1 MAHAGTL
8 IDDGSVADPTEI
20 SELSELTEP
29 TEHAEA
35 DEPDGPRLAVA
46 RLNWAN
52 RQAEA
57 VAEADRLLAGLTA
70 PQDVLGVQ
78 LAKMSALLNMDR
90 LRDCPPI
97 IDAAWAVIQE
107 HGARP
112 ADVGE
117 FHALAAFFAYRR
129 GSLERCI
136 TDLVRG
142 AQALE
147 ATTADRRAVR
157 PWISMAVTY
166 SLVGFH
172 RHAVAAQ
179 RHAEDIARFGTAED
193 RRLTAHP
200 EIRVR
205 QAVFLDQRGETGSAK
220 AVLGDLVDR
229 LRAEDLIA
237 MEVPY
242 LGYAMARY
250 AVLGGSYEGDAKR
263 LLRLENRE
271 FPESVELARL
281 GAAALHIAAGE
292 PREALELLSE
302 ARTAQTRLGRAE
314 VPRLRAL
321 AHVAAGDHE
330 AAHAADREVTYL
342 LARASDQVYDLFVDG
357 ITARLDFD
365 ELRRSI
371 GRYADEAQTDPLT
384 GLPNRRHLERYV
396 AELTGHGRSGVL
408 AVADLDGFKEVNTV
422 HGHLVGD
429 EVLQQVAAVLSR
441 TLRADDFLAR
451 YGGDEFVIVLP
462 GTTLAESQE
471 VVHRLTAAVAA
482 HDWSGLAPGTP
493 VSLTLGLTALAGQG
507 LAEAFREAD
516 LLMLEAKHLPAR

>member
-1 MAHAGTL
+1 MRAENL
-8 IDDGSVADPTEI
+8 PFDGDQ
-20 SELSELTEP
+20 
-29 TEHAEA
+29 
-35 DEPDGPRLAVA
+35 PRLAVA
-46 RLNWAN
+46 RLNWSN

-57 VAEADRLLAGLTA
+57 VELADRLLAGLTA

-78 LAKMSALLNMDR
+78 LAKISALLNMDR
-90 LRDCPPI
+90 LRECPPV
-97 IDAAWAVIQE
+97 IDAAWAGIQE
-107 HGARP
+107 HGAHP

-147 ATTADRRAVR
+147 ATTADQRAIR

-179 RHAEDIARFGTAED
+179 QHAEDIARFGSAED

-205 QAVFLDQRGETGSAK
+205 QAVFLDQRGESSTAK
-220 AVLGDLVDR
+220 AVLGDLVEQ
-229 LRAEDLIA
+229 LEVEDLIA

-250 AVLGGSYEGDAKR
+250 GVLGGAYEGDAR
-263 LLRLENRE
+263 QLLRLHHEQ
-271 FPESVELARL
+271 FPESIELSRL
-281 GAAALHIAAGE
+281 GEAALQITEGR
-292 PREALELLSE
+292 PDRALEMLGD

-321 AHVAAGDHE
+321 AHIAAGDHA

-365 ELRRSI
+365 ELRRNAS
-371 GRYADEAQTDPLT
+371 RFADEAQTDPLT
-384 GLPNRRHLERYV
+384 GLPNRRQLERYV
-396 AELTGHGRSGVL
+396 TDLVSRGGTGVL
-408 AVADLDGFKEVNTV
+408 GVADLDGFKEVNTV
-422 HGHLVGD
+422 HGHLAGD

-441 TLRADDFLAR
+441 TLRAGDFLAR

-462 GTTLAESQE
+462 GAALTESPE
-471 VVHRLTAAVAA
+471 VVNRLTAAVAA
-482 HDWSGLAPGTP
+482 HDWTDLAPGTP
-493 VSLTLGLTALAGQG
+493 VSLTMGVTALAGQG

-516 LLMLEAKHLPAR
+516 LLMLQAKDERRGESGSAAEQG

>member
-1 MAHAGTL
+1 MTADEVPEPSTAEYGSAHAQ
-8 IDDGSVADPTEI
+8 DDARTAI
-20 SELSELTEP
+20 S
-29 TEHAEA
+29 
-35 DEPDGPRLAVA
+35 
-46 RLNWAN
+46 RLNWSN

-57 VAEADRLLAGLTA
+57 VVMADGLIAELTD
-70 PQDVLGVQ
+70 PQEVLGVQ
-78 LAKMSALLNMDR
+78 LAKLSSLLNMDR
-90 LRDCPPI
+90 LSDCPPV
-97 IDAAWAVIQE
+97 IDAAWAIIRD

-112 ADVGE
+112 ADVGQ
-117 FHALAAFFAYRR
+117 FHALAAFFAYRK

-147 ATTADRRAVR
+147 ATTPDRSAIF
-157 PWISMAVTY
+157 PWISMSVTY

-179 RHAEDIARFGTAED
+179 RHAEDIARFGSVED

-205 QAVFLDQRGETGSAK
+205 QAAFLDQRGETGTAK
-220 AVLGDLVDR
+220 AVLGDLIDR
-229 LRAEDLIA
+229 LNAHDLIA

-250 AVLGGSYEGDAKR
+250 GVLGGTYEGDARR
-263 LLRLENRE
+263 LLRLRNEQ
-271 FPESVELARL
+271 FPESIELSRL
-281 GAAALHIAAGE
+281 GEAALQITEGR
-292 PREALELLSE
+292 PKEALEILGD
-302 ARTAQTRLGRAE
+302 ARTSKTRLGRAE

-321 AHVAAGDHE
+321 AHIASGDHA

-365 ELRRSI
+365 ELRRNAS
-371 GRYADEAQTDPLT
+371 RYADEAQTDPLT
-384 GLPNRRHLERYV
+384 DLPNRRHLERYV
-396 AELTGHGRSGVL
+396 AELTDHGGSGVL
-408 AVADLDGFKEVNTV
+408 GVADLDGFKEVNTV

-429 EVLQQVAAVLSR
+429 EVLKQAAAILSQ
-441 TLRADDFLAR
+441 TLRGGDFLAR

-462 GTTLAESQE
+462 GTTLAEAGE
-471 VVHRLTAAVAA
+471 VMARLSAAVAA
-482 HDWSGLAPGTP
+482 HDWAELAPGTP
-493 VSLTLGLTALAGQG
+493 VTVTMGLTALAGQG

-516 LLMLEAKHLPAR
+516 LLMLEAKRHGQGETTRK

>member
-1 MAHAGTL
+1 MR
-8 IDDGSVADPTEI
+8 
-20 SELSELTEP
+20 
-29 TEHAEA
+29 AE
-35 DEPDGPRLAVA
+35 EPRLAVA

-57 VAEADRLLAGLTA
+57 VKEADRLLAELTEPA
-70 PQDVLGVQ
+70 EVLGVL
-78 LAKMSALLNMDR
+78 LAKLSALLNMDH
-90 LRDCPPI
+90 LRECPPI
-97 IDAAWAVIQE
+97 IDAAWALIQE
-107 HGARP
+107 QGARP

-117 FHALAAFFAYRR
+117 FHAFAAFFAYRK

-147 ATTADRRAVR
+147 ATTADRDAIR

-193 RRLTAHP
+193 RKLTAHP

-229 LRAEDLIA
+229 LNADNLIA

-250 AVLGGSYEGDAKR
+250 AVLGGKYEGDARR
-263 LLRLENRE
+263 LLRLRHEQ
-271 FPESVELARL
+271 FPESIELSRL
-281 GAAALHIAAGE
+281 GDAALLIAEGQ
-292 PREALELLSE
+292 PGEALDLLGD

-321 AHVAAGDHE
+321 AHIASGNYA

-342 LARASDQVYDLFVDG
+342 LARASEQVYDLFVDG

-365 ELRRSI
+365 ELRRNVT
-371 GRYADEAQTDPLT
+371 RYADEAQTDPLT
-384 GLPNRRHLERYV
+384 SLPNRRHLERYV
-396 AELTGHGRSGVL
+396 TELTARGGAGVL
-408 AVADLDGFKEVNTV
+408 GVADLDGFKEVNTV

-441 TLRADDFLAR
+441 ALRAGDFLAR

-462 GTTLAESQE
+462 GTGLSESRE
-471 VVHRLTAAVAA
+471 VVARLRTAVAA
-482 HDWSGLAPGTP
+482 HDWAGLAPGTP
-493 VSLTLGLTALAGQG
+493 VSLTMGLTALAGQG

-516 LLMLEAKHLPAR
+516 LLMLEAKGQGRGLGAGGRGR